1 MTMTFPRG
9 VKTVFRIC
17 LGILAG
23 LVLLLPVSAQM
34 ANSTGTYRTE
44 AGCSPC
50 DLQFGDV
57 KVGASSTLPS
67 SVTNYGTQNI
77 TLVGMTRT
85 DSEFVSNL
93 SFPLTLV
100 PGQTV
105 RFMVIFQPN
114 HKGSINA
121 GLNLMNK
128 ATQKLEFHVHGNG
141 VSGGVLA
148 MNPSAISFGSV
159 QVGSTS
165 SKSETLTNNGGT
177 PLEITNAVVS
187 DQEFSFSGLNLP
199 LHLDPQHSYTFT
211 VTYTPNNSGND
222 SGNIAFSYQ
231 GTTAKLP
238 LSGTGVTAGT
248 LVVSPATMDFGQVT
262 VGKNKSISGS
272 LKASGTT
279 ITVSSA
285 TLSNSQYTL
294 SGLTFPLTITSGQ
307 SVPYSITFAPQ
318 SSGTITATA
327 SFANNGS
334 NSTASQSLTG
344 VGSQS
349 QSHNVGLTWDAS
361 TSDVVGYNI
370 YRGNVSGGPYNKI
383 NGNVDPNTSYSDGT
397 VLGGYTYFYVTTA
410 VDSTGQE
417 SVYSNEVKAIIP
429 AP

>member
-1 MTMTFPRG
+1 
-9 VKTVFRIC
+9 
-17 LGILAG
+17 
-23 LVLLLPVSAQM
+23 
-34 ANSTGTYRTE
+34 
-44 AGCSPC
+44 
-50 DLQFGDV
+50 
-57 KVGASSTLPS
+57 
-67 SVTNYGTQNI
+67 
-77 TLVGMTRT
+77 
-85 DSEFVSNL
+85 
-93 SFPLTLV
+93 
-100 PGQTV
+100 
-105 RFMVIFQPN
+105 
-114 HKGSINA
+114 
-121 GLNLMNK
+121 
-128 ATQKLEFHVHGNG
+128 
-141 VSGGVLA
+141 
-148 MNPSAISFGSV
+148 
-159 QVGSTS
+159 
-165 SKSETLTNNGGT
+165 
-177 PLEITNAVVS
+177 
-187 DQEFSFSGLNLP
+187 
-199 LHLDPQHSYTFT
+199 
-211 VTYTPNNSGND
+211 
-222 SGNIAFSYQ
+222 
-231 GTTAKLP
+231 
-238 LSGTGVTAGT
+238 
-248 LVVSPATMDFGQVT
+248 MDFGQVT